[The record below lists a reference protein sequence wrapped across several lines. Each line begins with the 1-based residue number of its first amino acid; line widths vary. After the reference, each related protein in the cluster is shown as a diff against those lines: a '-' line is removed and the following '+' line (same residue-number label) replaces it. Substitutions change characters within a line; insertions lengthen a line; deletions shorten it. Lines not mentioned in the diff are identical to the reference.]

1 MSNKIDGLSGTRT
14 AQSVVE
20 ITTSRGQK
28 ARETNGASET
38 TATSQVDRVSLTD
51 TAGDLRAMAKALTE
65 APPVDSS
72 RVEAVKQAI
81 SDGSFRIDARRIAQN
96 LLKMDSELIK

>member
-20 ITTSRGQK
+20 IATNRSQK
-28 ARETNGASET
+28 TRENGETAAS
-38 TATSQVDRVSLTD
+38 APIDRVSLTD
-51 TAGDLRAMAKALTE
+51 TAGDLRALAKALAE
-65 APPVDSS
+65 APSVDSS
-72 RVEAVKQAI
+72 RVDAVKQAI

-96 LLKMDSELIK
+96 LLQMDADLIK